1 MRMRKRASEFLGGES
16 MCGVRRV
23 IAVFL
28 SLVVMLVISVFV
40 LENQQEVS
48 LSFFGLSTAQLPVSV
63 FVVMALILGMFVG
76 PLLGVLARV
85 RRPRSTVAGHG

>member
-1 MRMRKRASEFLGGES
+1 

-28 SLVVMLVISVFV
+28 SLVVMLVVSVFV

-63 FVVMALILGMFVG
+63 FVVVALILGMFVG

-85 RRPRSTVAGHG
+85 RRPCCGTRLKICSDC

>member
-48 LSFFGLSTAQLPVSV
+48 L
-63 FVVMALILGMFVG
+63 
-76 PLLGVLARV
+76 
-85 RRPRSTVAGHG
+85 